1 MLSMMF
7 SILAQEQQGGNPLV
21 AFLPLIL
28 IGGVFYFLLIRPQQ
42 RRAKAQQALVR
53 SAEVGDE
60 IVTTS
65 GIFGTILD
73 IDEDDD
79 VLIVE
84 IAPGTRIRMVR
95 AGIGRRIT
103 EDDEYEEYD
112 EGEDEDGDHGVDP
125 DLDPDDPRGD
135 DEDGSGEQQGP
146 IQQL

>member
-1 MLSMMF
+1 MLSTMF
-7 SILAQEQQGGNPLV
+7 AVLAQDQPAGNPLV
-21 AFLPLIL
+21 SFLPLIL

-42 RRAKAQQALVR
+42 RRAKAQRALVQ

-79 VLIVE
+79 VLTVE
-84 IAPGTRIRMVR
+84 IAPGTQIRMVR

-103 EDDEYEEYD
+103 EDTYEDYD
-112 EGEDEDGDHGVDP
+112 EDEDDVEPDDDHGGEQDGP
-125 DLDPDDPRGD
+125 GD
-135 DEDGSGEQQGP
+135 QQGP
-146 IQQL
+146 ITQL